1 MEKGNPNPNP
11 NPNPK
16 QGEPTEGARDPM
28 ACAEAQ
34 PDHLQAPQALHL
46 CSPCTPCSLRS
57 RVRVRLRLRVRLR
70 VRFRLR
76 VRVRVRVRRRLQ
88 PG

>member
-46 CSPCTPCSLRS
+46 CSPCTPCSLSTLCSCCTLRRS
-57 RVRVRLRLRVRLR
+57 
-70 VRFRLR
+70 FR
-76 VRVRVRVRRRLQ
+76 
-88 PG
+88 